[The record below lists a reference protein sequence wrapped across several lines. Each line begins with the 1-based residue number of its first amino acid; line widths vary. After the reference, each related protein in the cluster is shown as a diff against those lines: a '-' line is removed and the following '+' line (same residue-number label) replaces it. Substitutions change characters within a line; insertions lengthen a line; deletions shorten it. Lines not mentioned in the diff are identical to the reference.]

1 MKDLDIELNK
11 NKLYRGSIPSFLS
24 DGKNKKIIYIST
36 SNRNLEN
43 YHYSLDKDYKG
54 NLNLFENIS
63 SNAEDMVGININLL
77 NILKNDKEYL
87 MLVNL
92 QIALSSFFEDIRKE
106 EFQVGKTYSI
116 KEISDFLTEN
126 NYDYNYM
133 LEKKG
138 EWSKRGDIVDIFPPS
153 YENPVRMEFF
163 DDELESIRFF
173 DIDTQKSISKT
184 DRIEIYSNIPQ
195 EGRFEFIELLDE
207 IKAEDVLVYLE
218 NDELIEYKIEEYIL
232 LNRDNEDQIRKR
244 YTNLLEKGEIIN
256 LMNFSHEQLKT
267 FQDKDKLIKLSEKAD
282 VEIHTLNTK
291 KLKEIYKGTKIKV
304 VEEELLEGYI
314 AGGKFVLTERELD
327 GVVVQKK
334 VNTKKQIKYKDLNQ
348 IREDDY
354 VIHEQYGV
362 GKYKGIEQ
370 MNNRDYLKIKYAD
383 EDILFIPIEHLDRLE
398 KYISY
403 GEEPKVYKLGTK
415 GFKYKKK
422 KLEEEIRAF
431 AEELVKIQAIRA
443 SNQGFV
449 YSKDTV
455 WQEEFEEEF
464 PFVET
469 EDQKRAIEDVKNDME
484 SDKIMDRVICGD
496 VGYGKTEVAMRAAF
510 KAIVD
515 GKQVALLTP
524 TTILA
529 EQHYERFKQRFSKY
543 PMTIENLSRLSD
555 TKKVREILHKLET
568 GVLDMVIGTHR
579 ILSEDVKFKNLNLLI
594 IDEEQKFGVKSKEKL
609 KKKREKI
616 DILTLTATPIPRT
629 LNLTLLGIRDIS
641 VIETPPVN
649 RVPIETIIEEQGLD
663 IKRAVLKEL
672 ARDGQIFYIYN
683 NVKFMEDK
691 MKELKSQLPEFVKI
705 DYIHGQLPPKLIKE
719 RIKKFENGE
728 YDILMATTIIENG
741 IDISNVNTIF
751 IENFDKLGLSQVYQ
765 LRGRVGRS
773 NRQSYCYLI
782 KSLISTKKSK
792 KREETFDNIEDA
804 TASGMQLSL
813 EDLKIRGAGEIL
825 GEKQHGTIETFGYDL
840 YVKMLRKEIEIQ
852 KGTYVEAAPDVNIE
866 LKDKGFIP
874 DSYIEADEKLNIYKR
889 FIMLNNEK
897 DLAGLLDEV
906 KDRFGKFPE
915 DFERFVDYMRLKI
928 FAQNNNIKKLRE
940 KDNMIEIEFS
950 KNISQEHINVL
961 LLEDSKLNRKT
972 LKINKNK
979 LLKKIT

>member
-1 MKDLDIELNK
+1 MKDLEMEENK
-11 NKLYRGSIPSFLS
+11 DRLYRGSIPSFLLS
-24 DGKNKKIIYIST
+24 NKNKKIIYIST

-43 YHYSLDKDYKG
+43 YHYSLNKKYKG

-63 SNAEDMVGININLL
+63 SNNEDMVGININLL
-77 NILKNDKEYL
+77 NILKNENKY
-87 MLVNL
+87 MLFVNL
-92 QIALSSFFEDIRKE
+92 QIALSTFFEDIKKE
-106 EFQVGKTYSI
+106 EYKINNSYNI

-126 NYDYNYM
+126 NYTYNYM
-133 LEKKG
+133 VEKKG
-138 EWSKRGDIVDIFPPS
+138 EWSRRGDILDIFPPS

-163 DDELESIRFF
+163 DNELESIRLF
-173 DIDTQKSISKT
+173 DIETQKSV
-184 DRIEIYSNIPQ
+184 DRINEIEIYSNIPPK
-195 EGRFEFIELLDE
+195 GHYEFIELLDE
-207 IKAEDVLVYLE
+207 IKEKDVVLYME
-218 NDELIEYKIEEYIL
+218 NDELLEYKIEEYIL
-232 LNRDNEDQIRKR
+232 LNRDSEEQIRSR
-244 YTNLLEKGEIIN
+244 YINLLEKGKIIN
-256 LMNFSHEQLKT
+256 LLHFSPEQLKT
-267 FQDKDKLIKLSEKAD
+267 FQNKEKLLKLADIKN

-291 KLKEIYKGTKIKV
+291 KLKEEYKGTNIKIV
-304 VEEELLEGYI
+304 SEELLEGFQSEN
-314 AGGKFVLTERELD
+314 KFILTERELD
-327 GVVVQKK
+327 GVIVQKK
-334 VNTKKQIKYKDLNQ
+334 VNSKKQIKYKDLNQ

-431 AEELVKIQAIRA
+431 AEELVKIQAIRE
-443 SNQGFV
+443 SNQGFT

-469 EDQKRAIEDVKNDME
+469 EDQKRAVEDIKRDME
-484 SDKIMDRVICGD
+484 SGKIMDRVICGD

-515 GKQVALLTP
+515 GKQVALLAP

-529 EQHYERFKQRFSKY
+529 EQHYERFKQRFGNY

-555 TKKVREILHKLET
+555 SKKVREILHKLET
-568 GVLDMVIGTHR
+568 GVLDMIIGTHR
-579 ILSEDVKFKNLNLLI
+579 ILSEDVKFKNLNMLI

-649 RVPIETIIEEQGLD
+649 RLPIETTIEEHDMD
-663 IKRAVLKEL
+663 IKTAVLKEL

-683 NVKFMEDK
+683 NVKLMEGK
-691 MKELKSQLPEFVKI
+691 IKELRNQLPEFVKI
-705 DYIHGQLPPKLIKE
+705 EYIHGQLPPKLIKE
-719 RIKKFENGE
+719 RIKKFENGD
-728 YDILMATTIIENG
+728 YDILIATTIIENG
-741 IDISNVNTIF
+741 IDISNVNTII

-773 NRQSYCYLI
+773 DRQSYCYLI

-792 KREETFDNIEDA
+792 KREETFDNIEDT

-852 KGTYVEAAPDVNIE
+852 KGTYTETVSEVDINI
-866 LKDKGFIP
+866 KNKGFIP
-874 DSYIEADEKLNIYKR
+874 DSYIETDEKLKIYKR
-889 FIMLNNEK
+889 FIMLTSKK
-897 DLAGLLDEV
+897 DLDNLLVEV
-906 KDRFGKFPE
+906 RDRFGKFPYE
-915 DFERFVDYMRLKI
+915 FEQFIDYMRLKI
-928 FAQNNNIKKLRE
+928 FAQSNEIKKLKE
-940 KDNMIEIEFS
+940 KENIFEVEFA
-950 KNISQEHINVL
+950 KNISQELVNML
-961 LLEDSKLNRKT
+961 SLEDSKINNKI
-972 LKINKNK
+972 LKIKKNV

>member
-184 DRIEIYSNIPQ
+184 DKIEIYSNIPQ

-291 KLKEIYKGTKIKV
+291 KLKEVYKGTKIKV

-314 AGGKFVLTERELD
+314 ADGKFVLTERELD

-568 GVLDMVIGTHR
+568 GVLDMVIGNHR

-616 DILTLTATPIPRT
+616 
-629 LNLTLLGIRDIS
+629 
-641 VIETPPVN
+641 
-649 RVPIETIIEEQGLD
+649 
-663 IKRAVLKEL
+663 
-672 ARDGQIFYIYN
+672 
-683 NVKFMEDK
+683 
-691 MKELKSQLPEFVKI
+691 
-705 DYIHGQLPPKLIKE
+705 
-719 RIKKFENGE
+719 
-728 YDILMATTIIENG
+728 
-741 IDISNVNTIF
+741 
-751 IENFDKLGLSQVYQ
+751 
-765 LRGRVGRS
+765 
-773 NRQSYCYLI
+773 
-782 KSLISTKKSK
+782 
-792 KREETFDNIEDA
+792 
-804 TASGMQLSL
+804 
-813 EDLKIRGAGEIL
+813 
-825 GEKQHGTIETFGYDL
+825 
-840 YVKMLRKEIEIQ
+840 
-852 KGTYVEAAPDVNIE
+852 
-866 LKDKGFIP
+866 
-874 DSYIEADEKLNIYKR
+874 
-889 FIMLNNEK
+889 
-897 DLAGLLDEV
+897 
-906 KDRFGKFPE
+906 
-915 DFERFVDYMRLKI
+915 
-928 FAQNNNIKKLRE
+928 
-940 KDNMIEIEFS
+940 
-950 KNISQEHINVL
+950 
-961 LLEDSKLNRKT
+961 
-972 LKINKNK
+972 
-979 LLKKIT
+979 

>member
-126 NYDYNYM
+126 NYVYNYM

-184 DRIEIYSNIPQ
+184 DKIEIYSNIPQ

-291 KLKEIYKGTKIKV
+291 KLKEVYKGTKIKV

-314 AGGKFVLTERELD
+314 ADGKFVLTERELD

-852 KGTYVEAAPDVNIE
+852 KGTYVEAAPDVNID

>member
-43 YHYSLDKDYKG
+43 YHYSLDKNYKG

-184 DRIEIYSNIPQ
+184 DKIEIYSNIPQ

-291 KLKEIYKGTKIKV
+291 KLKEVYKGTKIKV

-314 AGGKFVLTERELD
+314 ADGKFVLTERELD

-825 GEKQHGTIETFGYDL
+825 GEKQPGTIETFGYDL

-852 KGTYVEAAPDVNIE
+852 KGTYVETAPDVNIE

-897 DLAGLLDEV
+897 DLSSLLDEV

-915 DFERFVDYMRLKI
+915 EFERFVDYMRLKI

>member
-43 YHYSLDKDYKG
+43 YHYSLDKNYKG

-116 KEISDFLTEN
+116 KEISDFLAEN

-173 DIDTQKSISKT
+173 DIDTQKSISKK

-291 KLKEIYKGTKIKV
+291 KLKEVYKGTKIKV

-314 AGGKFVLTERELD
+314 ADGKFVLTERELD

>member
-43 YHYSLDKDYKG
+43 YHYSLDKNYNG

-116 KEISDFLTEN
+116 KEISDFLAEN

-291 KLKEIYKGTKIKV
+291 KLKEVYKGTKIKV

-314 AGGKFVLTERELD
+314 ADGKFVLTERELD

>member
-43 YHYSLDKDYKG
+43 YHYSLDKNYKG

-291 KLKEIYKGTKIKV
+291 KLKEVYKGTKIKV

-314 AGGKFVLTERELD
+314 ADGKFVLTERELD

-972 LKINKNK
+972 LKINKNE

>member
-291 KLKEIYKGTKIKV
+291 KLKEVYKGTKIKV

-314 AGGKFVLTERELD
+314 ADGKFVLTERELD

>member
-43 YHYSLDKDYKG
+43 YHYSLDKNYKG

-116 KEISDFLTEN
+116 KEISDFLAEN

-184 DRIEIYSNIPQ
+184 DKIEIYSNIPQ

-291 KLKEIYKGTKIKV
+291 KLKEVYKGTKIKV

-314 AGGKFVLTERELD
+314 ADGKFVLTERELD

>member
-116 KEISDFLTEN
+116 KEISDFLAEN

-267 FQDKDKLIKLSEKAD
+267 FQDKDKLVKLSEKAD

-291 KLKEIYKGTKIKV
+291 KLKEVYKGTKIKV

-314 AGGKFVLTERELD
+314 ADGKFVLTERELD

>member
-184 DRIEIYSNIPQ
+184 DKIEIYSNIPQ

-291 KLKEIYKGTKIKV
+291 KLKEVYKGTKIKV

-314 AGGKFVLTERELD
+314 ADGKFVLTERELD

-705 DYIHGQLPPKLIKE
+705 EYIHGQLPPKLIKE

-972 LKINKNK
+972 LKINKNE

>member
-92 QIALSSFFEDIRKE
+92 QIALSSFFEDISKE

-116 KEISDFLTEN
+116 KEISDFLAEN

-184 DRIEIYSNIPQ
+184 DKIEIYSNIPQ

-291 KLKEIYKGTKIKV
+291 KLKEVYKGTKIKV

-314 AGGKFVLTERELD
+314 ADGKFVLTERELD

>member
-43 YHYSLDKDYKG
+43 YHYSLDKNYKG

-92 QIALSSFFEDIRKE
+92 QIALSSFFEDISKE

-116 KEISDFLTEN
+116 KEISDFLAEN

-184 DRIEIYSNIPQ
+184 DKIEIYSNIPQ

-267 FQDKDKLIKLSEKAD
+267 FQDKDKLVKLSEKAD

-291 KLKEIYKGTKIKV
+291 KLKETYKGTKIKV

-314 AGGKFVLTERELD
+314 ADGKFVLTERELD

-705 DYIHGQLPPKLIKE
+705 EYIHGQLPPKLIKE

-961 LLEDSKLNRKT
+961 LLEDSKLKRKT
-972 LKINKNK
+972 LKIKKNK

>member
-1 MKDLDIELNK
+1 MKDLDIEKNK

-24 DGKNKKIIYIST
+24 NSKTKKIIYIST

-43 YHYSLDKDYKG
+43 YHYSLDKNYKG

-63 SNAEDMVGININLL
+63 SNTEDMVGININLL
-77 NILKNDKEYL
+77 NVLKNEKKYL
-87 MLVNL
+87 MFVNL

-106 EFQVGKTYSI
+106 EFQTGKSYSM
-116 KEISDFLTEN
+116 KDISDFLAEN
-126 NYDYNYM
+126 NYSYNYM

-195 EGRFEFIELLDE
+195 EGRFEFIELLDD

-218 NDELIEYKIEEYIL
+218 NDELLEYKIEEYIL

-244 YTNLLEKGEIIN
+244 YMNLLEKGEIIN
-256 LMNFSHEQLKT
+256 LVNFTHEQLKT
-267 FQDKDKLIKLSEKAD
+267 FQDKDKLVKLSEKAD
-282 VEIHTLNTK
+282 VEIHSLNAK
-291 KLKEIYKGTKIKV
+291 KLKETFKETKIKV

-314 AGGKFVLTERELD
+314 ADGKFILTERELD
-327 GVVVQKK
+327 GVVIQKR

-370 MNNRDYLKIKYAD
+370 LNNRDYLKIKYAD

-415 GFKYKKK
+415 GFKHKKK
-422 KLEEEIRAF
+422 KLEEEIREF
-431 AEELVKIQAIRA
+431 AEELVKIQAIRE

-469 EDQKRAIEDVKNDME
+469 EDQRRAIEDVKNDME
-484 SDKIMDRVICGD
+484 SGRIMDRVICGD

-529 EQHYERFKQRFSKY
+529 EQHYERFKQRFAKY

-555 TKKVREILHKLET
+555 TKKVKEILHKLET

-649 RVPIETIIEEQGLD
+649 RVPIETIIDEQGMD

-691 MKELKSQLPEFVKI
+691 MKELKSQLPEFVKME
-705 DYIHGQLPPKLIKE
+705 YIHGQLPPKLIKE

-728 YDILMATTIIENG
+728 YDILLATTIIENG

-773 NRQSYCYLI
+773 DRQSYCYLI

-852 KGTYVEAAPDVNIE
+852 KGTYVEAAPDVNIM

-874 DSYIEADEKLNIYKR
+874 DSYIETDEKLNIYKR

-897 DLAGLLDEV
+897 DLSGLLEEV

-915 DFERFVDYMRLKI
+915 EFKRFVDYMRLKI

-940 KDNMIEIEFS
+940 KDTMIEIEFS
-950 KNISQEHINVL
+950 KNISQELINML

-972 LKINKNK
+972 LKINKNI

>member
-1 MKDLDIELNK
+1 MKDLDIGLNK

-43 YHYSLDKDYKG
+43 YHYSLDKNYKG

-184 DRIEIYSNIPQ
+184 DKIEIYSNIPQ

-291 KLKEIYKGTKIKV
+291 KLKEVYKGTKIKV

-314 AGGKFVLTERELD
+314 ADGKFVLTERELD

>member
-43 YHYSLDKDYKG
+43 YHYSLDKNYKG

-92 QIALSSFFEDIRKE
+92 QIALSSFFEDISKE

-116 KEISDFLTEN
+116 KEISDFLAEN

-291 KLKEIYKGTKIKV
+291 KLKEVYKGTKIKV

-314 AGGKFVLTERELD
+314 ADGKFVLTERELD

>member
-43 YHYSLDKDYKG
+43 YHYSLDKNYKG

-116 KEISDFLTEN
+116 KEISDFLAEN

-291 KLKEIYKGTKIKV
+291 KLKEVYKGTKIKV

-314 AGGKFVLTERELD
+314 ADGKFVLTERELD

>member
-43 YHYSLDKDYKG
+43 YHYSLDKNYKG

-92 QIALSSFFEDIRKE
+92 QIALSSFFEDISKE

-116 KEISDFLTEN
+116 KEISDFLAEN

-184 DRIEIYSNIPQ
+184 DKIEIYSNIPQ

-291 KLKEIYKGTKIKV
+291 KLKEVYKGTKIKV

-314 AGGKFVLTERELD
+314 ADGKFVLTERELD

>member
-116 KEISDFLTEN
+116 KEISDFLAEN

-291 KLKEIYKGTKIKV
+291 KLKEVYKGTKIKV

-314 AGGKFVLTERELD
+314 ADGKFVLTERELD

-705 DYIHGQLPPKLIKE
+705 EYIHGQLPPKLIKE

>member
-291 KLKEIYKGTKIKV
+291 KLKEVYKGTKIKV

-314 AGGKFVLTERELD
+314 ADGKFVLTERELD

-915 DFERFVDYMRLKI
+915 EFERFVDYMRLKI

>member
-11 NKLYRGSIPSFLS
+11 NKLYRGSVPSFLS

-116 KEISDFLTEN
+116 KEISDFLAEN

-184 DRIEIYSNIPQ
+184 DKIEIYSNIPQ

-291 KLKEIYKGTKIKV
+291 KLKEVYKGTKIKV

-314 AGGKFVLTERELD
+314 ADGKFVLTERELD

>member
-1 MKDLDIELNK
+1 MKDLEIEISM

-24 DGKNKKIIYIST
+24 NSKNKKIIYIST

-43 YHYSLDKDYKG
+43 YHYSLDKNYKG

-63 SNAEDMVGININLL
+63 SNTEDMVGININLL
-77 NILKNDKEYL
+77 NILKNEKKYL
-87 MLVNL
+87 MFVNL

-106 EFQVGKTYSI
+106 EFQVGKSYSI
-116 KEISDFLTEN
+116 KDISDFLAEN
-126 NYDYNYM
+126 NYNYNYM
-133 LEKKG
+133 LERKG

-184 DRIEIYSNIPQ
+184 DKIEIYSNIPQ
-195 EGRFEFIELLDE
+195 EGRFEFMELLDE
-207 IKAEDVLVYLE
+207 IKDKNVIVYLE

-232 LNRDNEDQIRKR
+232 LNRDNEDQIRRR

-267 FQDKDKLIKLSEKAD
+267 FQDREKLVKLSEKAD
-282 VEIHTLNTK
+282 VEIHTLNAK
-291 KLKEIYKGTKIKV
+291 KLKEAFKGTKIKV
-304 VEEELLEGYI
+304 KEEELLEGYI
-314 AGGKFVLTERELD
+314 ADGKFVLTERELD
-327 GVVVQKK
+327 GVVIQKK

-422 KLEEEIRAF
+422 KLEEEIREF
-431 AEELVKIQAIRA
+431 AEELVKIQAIRE

-469 EDQKRAIEDVKNDME
+469 EDQKRAIEDVKSDME
-484 SDKIMDRVICGD
+484 SERIMDRVICGD

-529 EQHYERFKQRFSKY
+529 EQHYERFKQRFAKY

-555 TKKVREILHKLET
+555 TKKVKEILHKLET

-579 ILSEDVKFKNLNLLI
+579 VLSEDVKFKNLNLLI

-649 RVPIETIIEEQGLD
+649 RVPIETIIEEQGMD

-691 MKELKSQLPEFVKI
+691 VKELKSQLPEFVKI
-705 DYIHGQLPPKLIKE
+705 EYIHGQLPPKLIKE

-728 YDILMATTIIENG
+728 YDILLATTIIENG

-773 NRQSYCYLI
+773 DRQSYCYLI

-840 YVKMLRKEIEIQ
+840 YVKMLRKEIEVQ
-852 KGTYVEAAPDVNIE
+852 KGTYVETAPDVNIQ

-897 DLAGLLDEV
+897 DLSALLEEV

-915 DFERFVDYMRLKI
+915 EFGSFVDYMRLKI

-940 KDNMIEIEFS
+940 KDNVLEIEFS
-950 KNISQEHINVL
+950 KNISQELINML
-961 LLEDSKLNRKT
+961 LLEDSRLNRKT
-972 LKINKNK
+972 LKINKDI

>member
-43 YHYSLDKDYKG
+43 YHYSLDKNYNG

-291 KLKEIYKGTKIKV
+291 KLKEVYKGTKIKV

-314 AGGKFVLTERELD
+314 ADGKFVLTERELD

>member
-43 YHYSLDKDYKG
+43 YHYSLDKNYKG

-116 KEISDFLTEN
+116 KEISDFLAEN

-133 LEKKG
+133 LERKG

-173 DIDTQKSISKT
+173 DIDTQKSVSKI
-184 DRIEIYSNIPQ
+184 DKIEIYSNIPQ

-291 KLKEIYKGTKIKV
+291 KLKEVYKGTKIKV

-314 AGGKFVLTERELD
+314 ADGKFVLTERELD

-691 MKELKSQLPEFVKI
+691 MKELKSQLSEFVKI

>member
-43 YHYSLDKDYKG
+43 YHYSLDKNYKG

-126 NYDYNYM
+126 NYVYNYM

-184 DRIEIYSNIPQ
+184 DKIEIYSNIPQ

-291 KLKEIYKGTKIKV
+291 KLKEVYKGTKIKV

-314 AGGKFVLTERELD
+314 ADGKFVLTERELD

>member
-1 MKDLDIELNK
+1 MKDLDIEVSK
-11 NKLYRGSIPSFLS
+11 NKFYRGRIPSFLS
-24 DGKNKKIIYIST
+24 GSKNKKIIYIST

-63 SNAEDMVGININLL
+63 SNTEDMVGININLL
-77 NILKNDKEYL
+77 NILKTEKKYL
-87 MLVNL
+87 MFVNL
-92 QIALSSFFEDIRKE
+92 QIALSSFFEDIKKE
-106 EFQVGKTYSI
+106 EFQVGKNYSI
-116 KEISDFLTEN
+116 KDISDFLAEN
-126 NYDYNYM
+126 NYSYNYM

-153 YENPVRMEFF
+153 YENPVRLEFF
-163 DDELESIRFF
+163 DNELESIRFF

-184 DRIEIYSNIPQ
+184 DEIEIYSNIPQ

-207 IKAEDVLVYLE
+207 IKAKDVLVYLE
-218 NDELIEYKIEEYIL
+218 NDELLEYKIEEYIL
-232 LNRDNEDQIRKR
+232 LNRDSENEIRKR
-244 YTNLLEKGEIIN
+244 YENLLEKGEIIN
-256 LMNFSHEQLKT
+256 LVNFSPEQLKT

-282 VEIHTLNTK
+282 VEIHTLNAK
-291 KLKEIYKGTKIKV
+291 KLKETYKGSKIKV
-304 VEEELLEGYI
+304 VEKELLEGYI
-314 AGGKFVLTERELD
+314 ADEKFILTERELD
-327 GVVVQKK
+327 GVVIQKK

-422 KLEEEIRAF
+422 KLEEEIREF
-431 AEELVKIQAIRA
+431 AAELVKIQAIRE

-469 EDQKRAIEDVKNDME
+469 EDQRQAIEDVKNDME
-484 SDKIMDRVICGD
+484 SGKIMDRVICGD

-529 EQHYERFKQRFSKY
+529 EQHYERFKQRFAKY

-555 TKKVREILHKLET
+555 TKKVKEILHKLET

-649 RVPIETIIEEQGLD
+649 RVPIETIIEEQGMD
-663 IKRAVLKEL
+663 MKRAVLKEL

-683 NVKFMEDK
+683 NVKFMESK
-691 MKELKSQLPEFVKI
+691 MKELKSQLPEFVKLE
-705 DYIHGQLPPKLIKE
+705 YIHGQLSPKLIKE

-728 YDILMATTIIENG
+728 YDILLATTIIENG

-792 KREETFDNIEDA
+792 KREETFDNIEDT

-825 GEKQHGTIETFGYDL
+825 GERQHGTIETFGYDL

-852 KGTYVEAAPDVNIE
+852 KGTYIEAAPDVNIE

-874 DSYIEADEKLNIYKR
+874 DSYIETDEKLNIYKR
-889 FIMLNNEK
+889 FIMLGNEK
-897 DLAGLLDEV
+897 GLENLLNEV
-906 KDRFGKFPE
+906 KDRFGKFPRE
-915 DFERFVDYMRLKI
+915 FELFVEYMRLKI
-928 FAQNNNIKKLRE
+928 FAQNNNIKKLKE
-940 KDNMIEIEFS
+940 KEGVIEIEFS
-950 KNISQEHINVL
+950 KNISQELINML

-972 LKINKNK
+972 LKINKNI

>member
-11 NKLYRGSIPSFLS
+11 NKIYRGSIPSFLS

-43 YHYSLDKDYKG
+43 YHYSLDKNYKG

-92 QIALSSFFEDIRKE
+92 QIALSSFFEDISKE

-116 KEISDFLTEN
+116 KEISDFLAEN

-291 KLKEIYKGTKIKV
+291 KLKEVYKGTKIKV

-314 AGGKFVLTERELD
+314 ADGKFVLTERELD

>member
-92 QIALSSFFEDIRKE
+92 QIALSSFFEDISKE

-291 KLKEIYKGTKIKV
+291 KLKEVYKGTKIKV

-314 AGGKFVLTERELD
+314 ADGKFVLTERELD

>member
-1 MKDLDIELNK
+1 MKDLDIELDK

-24 DGKNKKIIYIST
+24 DSENKKIIYIST

-43 YHYSLDKDYKG
+43 YHYSLDKNYKG

-63 SNAEDMVGININLL
+63 SNTEDMVGININLL
-77 NILKNDKEYL
+77 NILKNEKEYL

-106 EFQVGKTYSI
+106 EFHVGKVYSI

-126 NYDYNYM
+126 NYNYNYM

-184 DRIEIYSNIPQ
+184 DEIEIYSNIPQ

-244 YTNLLEKGEIIN
+244 YMNLLEKGERIN

-267 FQDKDKLIKLSEKAD
+267 FQDKDRLIKLSEKAG

-291 KLKEIYKGTKIKV
+291 KLEDTFKGTKIKI

-314 AGGKFVLTERELD
+314 KDGKFVLTERELD
-327 GVVVQKK
+327 GVVIQKK

-370 MNNRDYLKIKYAD
+370 LNNRDYLKIKYAD

-422 KLEEEIRAF
+422 KLEEEIREF
-431 AEELVKIQAIRA
+431 AEELVKIQAIRE

-469 EDQKRAIEDVKNDME
+469 EDQRRAIEDVKSDME
-484 SDKIMDRVICGD
+484 SEKIMDRVICGD

-649 RVPIETIIEEQGLD
+649 RVPIETVIEEQGMD

-705 DYIHGQLPPKLIKE
+705 EYIHGQLPPKLIKE

-852 KGTYVEAAPDVNIE
+852 KGTYVETAPDVNIE

-874 DSYIEADEKLNIYKR
+874 DSYIETDEKLNIYKR
-889 FIMLNNEK
+889 FIMLTNEK

-906 KDRFGKFPE
+906 KDRFGKFPKE
-915 DFERFVDYMRLKI
+915 FERFVDYMRLKI

-972 LKINKNK
+972 LKINKEI

>member
-1 MKDLDIELNK
+1 MKDLDIELDK

-24 DGKNKKIIYIST
+24 DNKNKKVIYIST

-43 YHYSLDKDYKG
+43 YHYSLDKNYKG

-63 SNAEDMVGININLL
+63 SNTEDMVGININLL
-77 NILKNDKEYL
+77 NILKNEKEYL

-106 EFQVGKTYSI
+106 EFCVGKVYSI
-116 KEISDFLTEN
+116 KEISDFLAEN
-126 NYDYNYM
+126 NYSYNYM

-184 DRIEIYSNIPQ
+184 DKIEIYSNIPQ

-244 YTNLLEKGEIIN
+244 YMNLLEKGERIN
-256 LMNFSHEQLKT
+256 LVNFSHEQLKT
-267 FQDKDKLIKLSEKAD
+267 FQDKDKLIKLSEKAK

-291 KLKEIYKGTKIKV
+291 KLKETFKGTKIKV
-304 VEEELLEGYI
+304 IEEELLEGYI
-314 AGGKFVLTERELD
+314 KDGKFVLTERELD

-422 KLEEEIRAF
+422 KLEEEIREF
-431 AEELVKIQAIRA
+431 AEELVKIQAIRE

-469 EDQKRAIEDVKNDME
+469 EDQKRAIEDVKSDME
-484 SDKIMDRVICGD
+484 SEKIMDRVICGD

-649 RVPIETIIEEQGLD
+649 RVPIETIIEEQGMD
-663 IKRAVLKEL
+663 IKRAVLQEL

-705 DYIHGQLPPKLIKE
+705 EYIHGQLPPKLIKE

-773 NRQSYCYLI
+773 DRQSYCYLI

-852 KGTYVEAAPDVNIE
+852 KGTYVETAPDVNIE

-897 DLAGLLDEV
+897 DLVGLLDEV

-915 DFERFVDYMRLKI
+915 EFERFVDYMRLKI

>member
-1 MKDLDIELNK
+1 MKDLEIEISM

-24 DGKNKKIIYIST
+24 DNKNKKIIYIST

-43 YHYSLDKDYKG
+43 YHYSLDKKYKG

-63 SNAEDMVGININLL
+63 SNTEDMVGININLL
-77 NILKNDKEYL
+77 NILKNEKKYL
-87 MLVNL
+87 MFVNL

-106 EFQVGKTYSI
+106 EFQTGKNYSI
-116 KEISDFLTEN
+116 KDISDFLADN
-126 NYDYNYM
+126 NYNYNYM
-133 LEKKG
+133 LERKG

-184 DRIEIYSNIPQ
+184 DKIEIYSNIPQ

-207 IKAEDVLVYLE
+207 IKDKNVAVYLE

-232 LNRDNEDQIRKR
+232 LNRDNEDQIRRR

-256 LMNFSHEQLKT
+256 LMNFSHEQLNT

-291 KLKEIYKGTKIKV
+291 KLKETFKGTKIKIK
-304 VEEELLEGYI
+304 EEELLEGYI
-314 AGGKFVLTERELD
+314 ADGKFVLTERELD

-422 KLEEEIRAF
+422 KLEEEIREF
-431 AEELVKIQAIRA
+431 AQELVKIQAIRE

-469 EDQKRAIEDVKNDME
+469 EDQRRAIEDVKSDME
-484 SDKIMDRVICGD
+484 SERIMDRVICGD

-529 EQHYERFKQRFSKY
+529 EQHYERFKQRFAKY

-555 TKKVREILHKLET
+555 TKKVKEILHKLET

-579 ILSEDVKFKNLNLLI
+579 VLSEDVKFKNLNLLI

-649 RVPIETIIEEQGLD
+649 RVPIETIIEEQGMDL
-663 IKRAVLKEL
+663 KHAVLKEL

-691 MKELKSQLPEFVKI
+691 VKELKSQLPDFVKME
-705 DYIHGQLPPKLIKE
+705 YIHGQLPPKLIKE

-728 YDILMATTIIENG
+728 YDILLATTIIENG

-773 NRQSYCYLI
+773 DRQSYCYLI

-792 KREETFDNIEDA
+792 KREETFDNIEDT

-840 YVKMLRKEIEIQ
+840 YVKMLRKEIEVQ
-852 KGTYVEAAPDVNIE
+852 KGTYVETAPDVNIE

-897 DLAGLLDEV
+897 DLSGLLEEV

-915 DFERFVDYMRLKI
+915 EFGRFVDYMRLKI

-940 KDNMIEIEFS
+940 KDNIIEIEFS
-950 KNISQEHINVL
+950 KNISQELINVL

-972 LKINKNK
+972 LKINKDI

>member
-43 YHYSLDKDYKG
+43 YHYSLDKNYKG

-184 DRIEIYSNIPQ
+184 DKIEIYSNIPQ

-291 KLKEIYKGTKIKV
+291 KLKEVYKGTKIKV

-314 AGGKFVLTERELD
+314 ADGKFVLTERELD

-705 DYIHGQLPPKLIKE
+705 EYIHGQLPPKLIKE

-852 KGTYVEAAPDVNIE
+852 KGTYVEAAPDVNID

-915 DFERFVDYMRLKI
+915 DFERFVDYMRLKM

-972 LKINKNK
+972 LKINKNE

>member
-43 YHYSLDKDYKG
+43 YHYSLDKNYKG

-116 KEISDFLTEN
+116 KEISDFLAEN

-291 KLKEIYKGTKIKV
+291 KLKEVYKGTKIKV

-314 AGGKFVLTERELD
+314 ADGKFVLTERELD

-705 DYIHGQLPPKLIKE
+705 EYIHGQLPPKLIKE

>member
-43 YHYSLDKDYKG
+43 YHYSLDKNYKG

-126 NYDYNYM
+126 NYVYNYM

-291 KLKEIYKGTKIKV
+291 KLKEVYKGTKIKV

-314 AGGKFVLTERELD
+314 ADGKFVLTERELD